1 MEEVDLVLS
10 SSYISVFKVSWSEPR
25 VKTNSY
31 LHSYN
36 NNIYYSLTKS
46 SYYSCT
52 GCIIVVNT
60 RLKWSNF
67 FVV

>member
-36 NNIYYSLTKS
+36 N
-46 SYYSCT
+46 
-52 GCIIVVNT
+52 IIV
-60 RLKWSNF
+60 LQK
-67 FVV
+67 VVITVVQAAL